1 MIRDNR
7 GKRKKLPKNL
17 VDAKKPPHPFGKPSR
32 LPNESHKLMEN
43 QRDQKRISS
52 GEETRQ

>member
-7 GKRKKLPKNL
+7 GKRKKLPKNP

>member
-1 MIRDNR
+1 MLRDHK

-17 VDAKKPPHPFGKPSR
+17 ADVKKLPHPFGKPSS
-32 LPNESHKLMEN
+32 LPNESHKLLEA
-43 QRDQKRISS
+43 QRDQKRTSS